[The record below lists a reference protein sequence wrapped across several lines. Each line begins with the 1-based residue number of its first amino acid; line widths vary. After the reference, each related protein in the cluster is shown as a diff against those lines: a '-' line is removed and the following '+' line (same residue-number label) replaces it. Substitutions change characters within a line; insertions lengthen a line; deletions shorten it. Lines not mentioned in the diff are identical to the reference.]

1 MRFSSIF
8 ALGALLVPALA
19 TPLLDNNKVSVVN
32 VEDVL
37 NEVKVIAP
45 VNVKRNVITTPADV
59 VETCQGLLVSIK
71 IHTGVINQTV
81 HEVPAGH
88 QATDAQVSVIKV
100 HLNVIVDLVK
110 TVTVALGA
118 VKGVLKFTDVQ
129 VTCLVETLVAIVLE
143 IVCTLIYV
151 IKTLNIKVL
160 LVVILGNLCTV
171 LAGLILIV
179 EHLVGGILA
188 LVLSILNVP
197 AILGLVSC
205 VLGNLILS
213 LTTGK
218 ILSIL

>member
-1 MRFSSIF
+1 
-8 ALGALLVPALA
+8 
-19 TPLLDNNKVSVVN
+19 
-32 VEDVL
+32 
-37 NEVKVIAP
+37 
-45 VNVKRNVITTPADV
+45 
-59 VETCQGLLVSIK
+59 
-71 IHTGVINQTV
+71 
-81 HEVPAGH
+81 
-88 QATDAQVSVIKV
+88 
-100 HLNVIVDLVK
+100 
-110 TVTVALGA
+110 
-118 VKGVLKFTDVQ
+118 
-129 VTCLVETLVAIVLE
+129 VLE